1 MGLDWNWSLGSG
13 SGGGGNVVQ
22 SDTSGAAIL
31 AALLGGGSNN
41 NASTQSVDGTADNN
55 VTDGG
60 GSTTFQNG
68 SNSSNT
74 SSGTTNQSMTD
85 ALRTGIQNGNNDNSD
100 IWMGGSNGQTELPGE
115 GLWNKFSQWANTYA
129 NTGLAPNFS
138 GNAPIFKGGGGGG
151 GGGGGASAN
160 GQKAVFDAR
169 TKTWSLYDPTSKK
182 WTDGIGQNDIYSQ
195 LTGTLKDESPEWWW
209 GDTARSAVNQEE
221 YQNLRYANQ
230 YQSTQQ
236 GNRQQT
242 RYSTYGL

>member
-60 GSTTFQNG
+60 GST
-68 SNSSNT
+68 
-74 SSGTTNQSMTD
+74 
-85 ALRTGIQNGNNDNSD
+85 
-100 IWMGGSNGQTELPGE
+100 
-115 GLWNKFSQWANTYA
+115 TYA